1 LGAWTERGLRD
12 DHVLTIRYNV
22 NLDQKDQQMS
32 KLTRIA
38 AAVGSAL
45 LVTYGASAQ
54 ADITAYTPSAYS
66 ESHLYVSN
74 FLITDVSTGLPLG
87 GLVGTSITNLS
98 ARVFSSLSNTIN
110 GAGPAPLDSNIDP
123 LAVPPPS
130 PLINDSQS
138 AGGAG
143 YVPFFTYLRTDAPN
157 MSVGNTY
164 AGSASQHSGN
174 GLQLNGEPSTTAKTQ
189 AQVNLSSN
197 ATGSANSRQTLG
209 TDFRLSVAGAAGL
222 TVDLTFDAEAFMR
235 VALGQPGQTA
245 FAARSWG
252 VTLSP
257 LGDPLAGDLLKWNPN
272 GSLATGLEGSCVGLG
287 FCAELADSFSLN
299 REATLQVTGDSQLIN
314 PSAPFAVRVFIPNGD
329 YTISLRHIT
338 NADAS
343 VAVPEPGSLALLGLG
358 LVGLVG
364 AARRTRKA

>member
-1 LGAWTERGLRD
+1 MR
-12 DHVLTIRYNV
+12 
-22 NLDQKDQQMS
+22 

-54 ADITAYTPSAYS
+54 ADITGYTPSAYA

-74 FLITDVSTGLPLG
+74 FLITDATTGDPLG
-87 GLVGTSITNLS
+87 GLVGGAITNLR

-130 PLINDSQS
+130 PSINDSQS
-138 AGGAG
+138 AGGPG
-143 YVPFFTYLRTDAPN
+143 YVPFFTYKKFDAPN

-189 AQVNLSSN
+189 AQVNLSTS

-209 TDFRLSVAGAAGL
+209 TDFSLSVASGGL
-222 TVDLTFDAEAFMR
+222 LVDLTFDAEAFMR

-272 GSLATGLEGSCVGLG
+272 GSLTSGLEGTCVGLG
-287 FCAELADSFSLN
+287 LCSELADSFSLN
-299 REATLQVTGDSQLIN
+299 REATLQVTGDSELTN
-314 PSAPFAVRVFIPNGD
+314 ASAPFGVRVFIPNGD

-343 VAVPEPGSLALLGLG
+343 VVPEPGSLALLGLG
-358 LVGLVG
+358 LAGLVG
-364 AARRTRKA
+364 VGRRANKG